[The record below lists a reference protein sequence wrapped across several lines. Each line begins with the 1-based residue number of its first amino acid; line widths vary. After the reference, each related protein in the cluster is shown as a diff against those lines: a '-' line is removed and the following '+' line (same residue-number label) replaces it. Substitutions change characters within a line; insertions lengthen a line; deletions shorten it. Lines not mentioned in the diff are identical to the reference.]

1 MRYSS
6 SVSRTMLRVLY
17 YLPPPL
23 FNAVEKCRKEIPRI
37 LASERYK
44 ILILSTLLFLTILL
58 LSIPV
63 VPERILGIRSPEIT
77 LENYYHDLNTS
88 LSTAIPPDVNQ
99 GNDPHKIQKRH
110 IPHKFWARVRPH
122 NRFRKKKR
130 RSLVGNLE
138 KDAAEGHQEAK
149 KHLSPKVAKGTLV
162 SRGEGEGRQ
171 RT

>member
-6 SVSRTMLRVLY
+6 SVSRAMLRLLH
-17 YLPPPL
+17 YLPSPL
-23 FNAVEKCRKEIPRI
+23 FHLVEKCRKEIPRI

-44 ILILSTLLFLTILL
+44 ILILSSLLFLTILL

-88 LSTAIPPDVNQ
+88 LSTAIPVDVIHI
-99 GNDPHKIQKRH
+99 NDSHKIHKRH

-122 NRFRKKKR
+122 NRFRKKRR
-130 RSLVGNLE
+130 RSLSGNQE
-138 KDAAEGHQEAK
+138 KNVVEVEERKMA
-149 KHLSPKVAKGTLV
+149 PKVGKGAV
-162 SRGEGEGRQ
+162 
-171 RT
+171 